1 MIHNRYMYINLER
14 CLWYNY
20 FICSGAERKGFIC
33 FIWLHQ
39 DGDERSMVEKELVEV
54 GGSIPIEKFHV
65 SPLNV
70 RAGEHACMHAYA

>member
-1 MIHNRYMYINLER
+1 
-14 CLWYNY
+14 
-20 FICSGAERKGFIC
+20 
-33 FIWLHQ
+33 
-39 DGDERSMVEKELVEV
+39 MVEKELVEV